1 MSDLTHNTS
10 DAKRIVILGGGFSG
24 AYCALALEKKL
35 RGRGVEVLLLDHH
48 NYMLFYPLLIEAG
61 TGGVEPRHAVVP
73 LRRLLHSTRFR
84 MASVLGLD
92 TERQT
97 VRYDPVGDERTADV
111 HYDHLIVALGSVTK
125 LPPVPGLK
133 EHGFQLKSIADA
145 VGLRDRAIQLLELA
159 DGTEDPERRR
169 ALLHLVVVGGN
180 YTGVEVAG
188 EFQAFMRQAARYYS
202 NVHPDDCRVTL
213 IELTDRILPALDRGL
228 AEYAAE
234 HLERRGLEVRLK
246 ESASSIAPDH
256 VVLKSGGTLRTH
268 TTIWAAGV
276 APTPLIEKLDLPTDE
291 RGYIE
296 CERDLRI
303 KGYENLWGIGD
314 GAVNTG
320 PDGQPYPPTAQHAVR
335 EGKHLADNLVR
346 VLEGRPAEPCDIKSQ
361 GSLAALGCRT
371 GVAKVMGVRLSGFPA
386 WFLWRTVYLAK
397 MPGWPRKLRIAMD
410 WTLNLLFSRDY
421 VQLGLRDRP
430 RSMPAERPLSE
441 VAEAPE
447 QEREQEPSAP

>member
-1 MSDLTHNTS
+1 MMNEPTNDT
-10 DAKRIVILGGGFSG
+10 KRIVILGGGFSG

-35 RGRGVEVLLLDHH
+35 RGRDVEVLLLDHH

-61 TGGVEPRHAVVP
+61 TGSVEPRHAVVP
-73 LRRLLHSTRFR
+73 LRRLLNTTRFR

-97 VRYDPVGDERTADV
+97 VHYDPVGDERTAEV
-111 HYDHLIVALGSVTK
+111 HYDHLVVALGSVTK

-159 DGTEDPERRR
+159 DGTDDPDRRR

-188 EFQAFMRQAARYYS
+188 EFQAFMRGAARYYS
-202 NVHPDDCRVTL
+202 SVHADECRVTL
-213 IELTDRILPALDRGL
+213 IELTGRILPALDAGL
-228 AEYAAE
+228 AEYATE
-234 HLERRGLEVRLK
+234 HLRRRGLDIRLK
-246 ESASSIAPDH
+246 ESATRIEPDYTE
-256 VVLKSGGTLRTH
+256 LKSGGTLDTC

-276 APTPLIEKLDLPTDE
+276 APTPLIEKLELPTDK

-314 GAVNTG
+314 GAVNLG
-320 PDGQPYPPTAQHAVR
+320 PDGNPYPPTAQHAVR
-335 EGKHLADNLVR
+335 EGKHLADNLAC
-346 VLEGRPAEPCDIKSQ
+346 VLEGRQARPCDIKSQ

-371 GVAKVMGVRLSGFPA
+371 AVAKVMGMRFSGFPA
-386 WFLWRTVYLAK
+386 WFLWRSVYLAK
-397 MPGWPRKLRIAMD
+397 MPGWARKLRIAMD
-410 WTLNLLFSRDY
+410 WTLNLFFRRDY
-421 VQLGLRDRP
+421 IQLGLRDRP
-430 RSMPAERPLSE
+430 RPMPEDRPMSQA
-441 VAEAPE
+441 AEAPDQQHE
-447 QEREQEPSAP
+447 HEPSAP